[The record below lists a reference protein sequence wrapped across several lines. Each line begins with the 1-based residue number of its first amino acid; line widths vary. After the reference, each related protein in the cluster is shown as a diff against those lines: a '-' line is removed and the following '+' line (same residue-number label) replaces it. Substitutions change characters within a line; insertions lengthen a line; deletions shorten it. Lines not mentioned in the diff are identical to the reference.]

1 MEPED
6 VLLVH
11 VLPPVGLPLSQVPNS
26 AVTLG
31 PCVETHELMGT
42 CHI

>member
-6 VLLVH
+6 VLLAH
-11 VLPPVGLPLSQVPNS
+11 VLPPVGLPLSQGPNS
-26 AVTLG
+26 SVTWG
-31 PCVETHELMGT
+31 PRVETHELMGT